1 MFRSATRP
9 RRASLAV
16 SASRRP
22 VEKLEDRTLFAAT
35 VPAGFQYADYVTGL
49 PECTSMTFTPD
60 GRIFYTEKSGAVRVV
75 KNGKLLTTPLV
86 KVSVDGYFER
96 GLEDICLDP
105 DFANNGVFYLYYT
118 KRDNVNPNVAPNNAK
133 NHISRFR
140 VNPANPDVVDPNTPE
155 AVVVD
160 NIGSDTGYHN
170 GGFMA
175 FEQSGPV
182 NSRLLYVGVGENGL
196 PHI

>member
-1 MFRSATRP
+1 MSKQT
-9 RRASLAV
+9 
-16 SASRRP
+16 SRRGARAAALRP
-22 VEKLEDRTLFAAT
+22 QVGRLEDRTLFAV
-35 VPAGFQYADYVTGL
+35 VPSGFQYSDYLTGL

-118 KRDNVNPNVAPNNAK
+118 KRDNVN
-133 NHISRFR
+133 
-140 VNPANPDVVDPNTPE
+140 
-155 AVVVD
+155 
-160 NIGSDTGYHN
+160 
-170 GGFMA
+170 
-175 FEQSGPV
+175 
-182 NSRLLYVGVGENGL
+182 
-196 PHI
+196 